1 MDKFRNDQNIK
12 FGKEGNFN
20 SRDRQM
26 TQPALNGDKD
36 APSIDFKGVIGNENC
51 LQKTSVPM
59 TGAEKRGVGDQQLSE
74 VGLKN

>member
-1 MDKFRNDQNIK
+1 
-12 FGKEGNFN
+12 
-20 SRDRQM
+20 M

-36 APSIDFKGVIGNENC
+36 APSIGFKGVIGNENC